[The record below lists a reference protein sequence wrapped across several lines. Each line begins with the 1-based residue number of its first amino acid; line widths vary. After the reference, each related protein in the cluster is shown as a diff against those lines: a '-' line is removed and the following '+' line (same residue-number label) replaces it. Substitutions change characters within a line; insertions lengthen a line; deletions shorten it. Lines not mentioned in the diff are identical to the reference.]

1 MLSRGG
7 MCLVGEVF
15 NGGGVFSGSG
25 GVKVGL
31 GTPSLF
37 HLDPGYMDG
46 WGVCVMLSG
55 AWGVYLL

>member
-25 GVKVGL
+25 VFSWGRGV
-31 GTPSLF
+31 
-37 HLDPGYMDG
+37 
-46 WGVCVMLSG
+46 
-55 AWGVYLL
+55 